1 MAVPDKAKPDTA
13 VRVQSGDTLSAIAK
27 EAGISLKTLYE
38 LNPKFK
44 TDPKYQGG
52 NMIWSNTLVNIAPT
66 PPKVPSTPATST
78 PATSTPA
85 TSTPATSTPTTTTPT
100 TTTPTTTEPTT
111 TTPTTTTPTTTTPTT
126 TTPTTSTPPGQVDGG
141 GATGN
146 MPGGATGFSGGFTQA
161 QIDAAFKAGQDAK
174 AAEVAADKF
183 AAKTKA
189 VDKMIATFKAQ
200 GISDPAFAEFI
211 SGQIMNDVSAEDT
224 LIKLYDQPAYKA
236 RFPGMEALRK
246 KNRTITEDAYIKAEN
261 TMVETLRFFDLPAG
275 FYDNRDM
282 LGKIIG
288 NEVSPKEL
296 QDRAQAAQ
304 DLAKA
309 TNPEIRTALKNFYN
323 IGEGEITAYMLNGD
337 LAAPLLLKQARAAE
351 IAGLAKTAGFSAFTS
366 TEAQGLAEKDV
377 YKSLSLSDLTTA
389 IGKAGT
395 LSGTQ
400 RRLAYLENQTYSD
413 REALAAS
420 LEADQQALLESQKRA
435 QREVARWSG
444 SAGITGSSLKSE
456 SGI

>member
-1 MAVPDKAKPDTA
+1 MLFRSKSCVPDYVYTGPTG
-13 VRVQSGDTLSAIAK
+13 VSA
-27 EAGISLKTLYE
+27 T
-38 LNPKFK
+38 
-44 TDPKYQGG
+44 
-52 NMIWSNTLVNIAPT
+52 
-66 PPKVPSTPATST
+66 
-78 PATSTPA
+78 
-85 TSTPATSTPTTTTPT
+85 
-100 TTTPTTTEPTT
+100 
-111 TTPTTTTPTTTTPTT
+111 
-126 TTPTTSTPPGQVDGG
+126 QVDGG
-141 GATGN
+141 GVTGN
-146 MPGGATGFSGGFTQA
+146 FPGGATGFSGGFTQA
-161 QIDAAFKAGQDAK
+161 QIDAAFKAGQDAE
-174 AAEVAADKF
+174 AAKVAADKL
-183 AAKTKA
+183 ATKVKA

-200 GISDPAFAEFI
+200 GIDDVAFSTFI
-211 SGQIMNDVSAEDT
+211 SDQIMSDVSQEDT
-224 LIKLYDQPAYKA
+224 LIKLYDTAAYKA

-275 FYDNRDM
+275 FYDNREM

-309 TNPEIRTALKNFYN
+309 TNPEIRTALKDFYN

-351 IAGLAKTAGFSAFTS
+351 IAGLAKTAGFAAFGS

-377 YKSLSLSDLTTA
+377 YKNLSLSDLTSA

-420 LEADQQALLESQKRA
+420 LEADQQAILESQKRA
-435 QREVARWSG
+435 QREVSRWSG
-444 SAGITGSSLKSE
+444 TAGISGSSLRTE
-456 SGI
+456 IGRAHV